1 MHRAID
7 KVMKKMGKKMGEKM
21 GIKIAQQTSKH
32 TIFVVKCDVE
42 GRPVGGNRN
51 HWLSQL

>member
-7 KVMKKMGKKMGEKM
+7 KVMKKMG
-21 GIKIAQQTSKH
+21 IKVAQQTGKH

-42 GRPVGGNRN
+42 GRPVGGSRN